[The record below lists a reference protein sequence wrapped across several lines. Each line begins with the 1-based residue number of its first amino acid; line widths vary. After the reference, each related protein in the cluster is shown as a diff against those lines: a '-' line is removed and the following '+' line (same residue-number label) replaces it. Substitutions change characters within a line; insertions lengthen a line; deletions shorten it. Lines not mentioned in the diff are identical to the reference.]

1 MSLARKIKRQ
11 QMRKTKTADMK
22 AFYDHA
28 DRVAAGWDKKEK
40 ELSEERTLY
49 AFAATLAMCCKVL
62 CRDFSHDFKP
72 LRGGT
77 PRKDSRLA
85 RFCRAVEDEV
95 NMIDTR
101 TNEGLKR
108 YMDAVYKEYGVRFD
122 YASGGE
128 HE

>member
-28 DRVAAGWDKKEK
+28 DRVAADWDKKEK

-49 AFAATLAMCCKVL
+49 TFSATLAMCCKVL
-62 CRDFSHDFKP
+62 CRDFPKNFTK
-72 LRGGT
+72 LNGK
-77 PRKDSRLA
+77 PRKNSRLA
-85 RFCRAVEDEV
+85 KFCRAVEEEV
-95 NMIDTR
+95 NSIDTR

-108 YMDAVYKEYGVRFD
+108 YLDAVYKEYGVRFD
-122 YASGGE
+122 YASEGDK
-128 HE
+128 

>member
-11 QMRKTKTADMK
+11 QKRKATNANMD
-22 AFYDHA
+22 AFYAHA
-28 DRVAAGWDKKEK
+28 DRVAADWEQREK

-85 RFCRAVEDEV
+85 RFCWAVAEEV
-95 NMIDTR
+95 SNIDTR

-108 YMDAVYKEYGVRFD
+108 YMDDVYKEYGVRFD
-122 YASGGE
+122 YASKGE
-128 HE
+128 T

>member
-28 DRVAAGWDKKEK
+28 DRVAADWDRKEK

-49 AFAATLAMCCKVL
+49 AFSATLAMCCKVL

-72 LRGGT
+72 LKGK
-77 PRKDSRLA
+77 PRKNSRLA
-85 RFCRAVEDEV
+85 RFCLAVEDEV
-95 NMIDTR
+95 NAMDTR
-101 TNEGLKR
+101 TNDGLAR
-108 YMDAVYKEYGVRFD
+108 YMDAVYKECGVKFN
-122 YASGGE
+122 YK
-128 HE
+128 

>member
-11 QMRKTKTADMK
+11 QMRKVKTADMK

-28 DRVAAGWDKKEK
+28 DRVVDGWDRKEK

-49 AFAATLAMCCKVL
+49 TFSATLAVCCKVL
-62 CRDFSHDFKP
+62 CRDFPKNFTK
-72 LRGGT
+72 LKGK
-77 PRKDSRLA
+77 PRKNSRLA
-85 RFCRAVEDEV
+85 KFCRAVEEEV
-95 NMIDTR
+95 NSIDTR

-122 YASGGE
+122 YASGGTND
-128 HE
+128 

>member
-28 DRVAAGWDKKEK
+28 DRVAADWDRKEK

-49 AFAATLAMCCKVL
+49 TFSATLAVCCKVL
-62 CRDFSHDFKP
+62 CRDFGFTRLK
-72 LRGGT
+72 GGK
-77 PRKDSRLA
+77 PRKNSRLA
-85 RFCRAVEDEV
+85 RFCWAVAEEV
-95 NMIDTR
+95 SNIDTR

-108 YMDAVYKEYGVRFD
+108 YMDDVYKEYGVRFD
-122 YASGGE
+122 YASKGE
-128 HE
+128 T